1 MVGAALGGL
10 PAREPSQRENEG
22 GVEQRNDQDKE
33 DDDRRIDERERRIV
47 NGHQRRCTEDAA
59 DEKAAAIAHE
69 QPRPAPVPVEKPK
82 KRAGKRR
89 QQHDECE
96 SERVC
101 QQYGK
106 KQSGDQPDPRRK
118 TVHVVQKVH
127 RVADAGKPDHGD
139 ERVSRRQRRIDVGP
153 REREYQKRSNR
164 ERCDELGNR

>member
-1 MVGAALGGL
+1 MRNVVSAALGGL
-10 PAREPSQRENEG
+10 PAREPPQRQHEG
-22 GVEQRNDQDKE
+22 SVEQRNDQDEK

-69 QPRPAPVPVEKPK
+69 QTRPAPVPVEEPE

-101 QQYGK
+101 QQ
-106 KQSGDQPDPRRK
+106 
-118 TVHVVQKVH
+118 
-127 RVADAGKPDHGD
+127 
-139 ERVSRRQRRIDVGP
+139 
-153 REREYQKRSNR
+153 
-164 ERCDELGNR
+164 CDEDSAAISPTLR